1 MAVGGSHKVIAMSML
16 AGLVSD
22 ILKRCDNCSHDDLL
36 DAVKALFESTP
47 GG

>member
-22 ILKRCDNCSHDDLL
+22 ILRRCDNCNHDDLL
-36 DAVKALFESTP
+36 DAVKALFESKL

>member
-22 ILKRCDNCSHDDLL
+22 ILKICENCSDDDLL
-36 DAVKALFESTP
+36 DAVKALFESKP
-47 GG
+47 GA

>member
-1 MAVGGSHKVIAMSML
+1 MAVGASHNVIAMSML

-36 DAVKALFESTP
+36 DAVKALFESKP